1 MIRLA
6 VRVARADAADALAEL
21 LVFSPAGVE
30 ERDGD
35 GDAIEYVLYGSP
47 GELPSRQ
54 VLQARVGDALL
65 DVSASEIADDWAS
78 RWRTFH
84 RPVEISGRL
93 HVRPPWCEPPSDDAQ
108 LIDIV
113 IEPGQAFGTG
123 AHATTQLCLEL
134 LVGLASGV
142 EVGGRM
148 ALLDLG
154 CGSGVLAIAAAKLG
168 FAPVSAVDHEPESVD
183 ATRANAA
190 ANGVE
195 VECALLD
202 LLSDELPRAPLV
214 VANLLAPLL
223 HELAARLVETPSLL
237 IASGLLREQ
246 ADGVAAVFAQ
256 RHGMRERSRSH
267 DGEWAAL
274 LLEGAPGGRILS
286 GR

>member
-30 ERDGD
+30 ELDGD
-35 GDAIEYVLYGSP
+35 EDTIEYVLYGAP
-47 GELPSRQ
+47 AELPSRQ
-54 VLQARVGDALL
+54 ALAASVGDALL

-78 RWRTFH
+78 RWRSFH
-84 RPVEISGRL
+84 RPVEIAGRL
-93 HVRPPWCEPPSDDAQ
+93 HVRPPWCAPCAEAN
-108 LIDIV
+108 LIDIA

-123 AHATTQLCLEL
+123 SHATTRLCLEL
-134 LVGLASGV
+134 LVALATGV
-142 EVGGRM
+142 QIAGSR

-168 FAPVSAVDHEPESVD
+168 FSPVIAIDHEPESVE

-202 LLSDELPRAPLV
+202 VRSDELPSAPLL
-214 VANLLAPLL
+214 VANLIAPLL
-223 HELAARLVETPSLL
+223 HDLAACLAAPPSVL

-246 ADGVAAVFAQ
+246 ADDVSAAFAR
-256 RHGMRERSRSH
+256 RHGMRERVRHH
-267 DGEWAAL
+267 DGDWAAL
-274 LLEGAPGGRILS
+274 LLEGAPGGRILLAQ
-286 GR
+286 

>member
-30 ERDGD
+30 ELDGD
-35 GDAIEYVLYGSP
+35 ADAIEYVLYGTP
-47 GELPSRQ
+47 GELPSREA
-54 VLQARVGDALL
+54 LQASVGRALL
-65 DVSASEIADDWAS
+65 AVSASEIADDWES

-84 RPVEISGRL
+84 HPVEIAGRL
-93 HVRPPWCEPPSDDAQ
+93 NVRPPWCAPAGDEG

-113 IEPGQAFGTG
+113 VEPGQAFGTG
-123 AHATTQLCLEL
+123 SHATTRMCLEL
-134 LVGLASGV
+134 LVALSPDA
-142 EVGGRM
+142 GGPAGG

-168 FAPVSAVDHEPESVD
+168 FSPVSAVDHEPESVE
-183 ATRANAA
+183 ATRANAV
-190 ANGVE
+190 ANEVE

-202 LLSDELPRAPLV
+202 LRSDELPPAPLI

-223 HELAARLVETPSLL
+223 YELADRLPAAPALL

-246 ADGVAAVFAQ
+246 ADDVAAAFAR
-256 RHGMRERSRSH
+256 RHGMRERCRRL
-267 DGEWAAL
+267 DGDWSAL
-274 LLEGAPGGRILS
+274 LLEGAAGGRILF
-286 GR
+286 GG

>member
-30 ERDGD
+30 ELDGD
-35 GDAIEYVLYGSP
+35 DDTIEYVLYGSP
-47 GELPSRQ
+47 GEVPTRQ
-54 VLQARVGDALL
+54 ALQARVGDALL

-84 RPVEISGRL
+84 RPVEIAGRL
-93 HVRPPWCEPPSDDAQ
+93 HVRPPWCAPSFDARV
-108 LIDIV
+108 IDIV

-134 LVGLASGV
+134 LVALAADI
-142 EVGGRM
+142 EIGGRR

-168 FAPVSAVDHEPESVD
+168 FGPVSAVDHEPESVS

-202 LLSDELPRAPLV
+202 LQSDELPRAPLI

-223 HELAARLVETPSLL
+223 HELAARLVQTPSLL

-246 ADGVAAVFAQ
+246 ADDVAAVFAR
-256 RHGMRERSRSH
+256 RHGMRERSRRH
-267 DGEWAAL
+267 DGDWAAL
-274 LLEGAPGGRILS
+274 LLEGAPGGRILF
-286 GR
+286 GQ

>member
-6 VRVARADAADALAEL
+6 VRVDRAAAADALAQL

-30 ERDGD
+30 ELDGD
-35 GDAIEYVLYGSP
+35 EDAIEYVLYGAP
-47 GELPSRQ
+47 GELPSREA
-54 VLQARVGDALL
+54 LQASVGAALL
-65 DVSASEIADDWAS
+65 DVGSSEIPDDWAS

-84 RPVEISGRL
+84 QPVQIAGRL
-93 HVRPPWCEPPSDDAQ
+93 HVRPPWCAPCADAN
-108 LIDIV
+108 LIEIV

-123 AHATTQLCLEL
+123 SHATTRLCLEL
-134 LVGLASGV
+134 LVALAADL
-142 EVGGRM
+142 ELPGRRR

-168 FAPVSAVDHEPESVD
+168 FEPVSAVDHEPESIE

-195 VECALLD
+195 LECGLLD
-202 LLSDELPRAPLV
+202 LRRDELPRAPLI

-223 HELAARLVETPSLL
+223 HELAARLVEPPSAL

-246 ADGVAAVFAQ
+246 ADGVAAAFAQ
-256 RHGMRERSRSH
+256 RHGMRERSRSE
-267 DGEWAAL
+267 DGDWAAL
-274 LLEGAPGGRILS
+274 LLEGAPGGRILF
-286 GR
+286 GQ

>member
-6 VRVARADAADALAEL
+6 VRVARAGAAGALAEL

-30 ERDGD
+30 EVDGD
-35 GDAIEYVLYGSP
+35 GDTIEYVLYGSN
-47 GELPSRQ
+47 GELPSRD
-54 VLQARVGDALL
+54 VLQATVGDALV

-84 RPVEISGRL
+84 RPVEIAGRL
-93 HVRPPWCEPPSDDAQ
+93 NVRPPWCEPPSHDAQ

-123 AHATTQLCLEL
+123 AHATTRLCLEL
-134 LVGLASGV
+134 LVALAP
-142 EVGGRM
+142 ELETGGRM

-168 FAPVSAVDHEPESVD
+168 FAPVIAVDHDPESVE
-183 ATRANAA
+183 AAAANAA
-190 ANGVE
+190 ANGAD

-202 LLSDELPRAPLV
+202 LLSDELPRAPLI

-223 HELAARLVETPSLL
+223 HELAGRLAQTPALL
-237 IASGLLREQ
+237 IASGVLREQ
-246 ADGVAAVFAQ
+246 ADDVAAAFA
-256 RHGMRERSRSH
+256 RSHGMRERCRRH

-274 LLEGAPGGRILS
+274 LLEGVPGGRILFE
-286 GR
+286 R

>member
-6 VRVARADAADALAEL
+6 VRVARAGAADALAEL

-30 ERDGD
+30 ELDGD
-35 GDAIEYVLYGSP
+35 AEAIEYVLYGAP
-47 GELPSRQ
+47 GQLPSRQ
-54 VLQARVGDALL
+54 ALRASVGPALL
-65 DVSASEIADDWAS
+65 DVSASEIADDWES

-84 RPVEISGRL
+84 RPVEIAGRL
-93 HVRPPWCEPPSDDAQ
+93 NVRPPWCAPARDAG

-113 IEPGQAFGTG
+113 VEPGQAFGTG
-123 AHATTQLCLEL
+123 AHATTRMCLEL
-134 LVGLASGV
+134 LVALAPGA
-142 EVGGRM
+142 EGAGGG

-168 FAPVSAVDHEPESVD
+168 FSPVSAVDHEPESVE

-190 ANGVE
+190 ANGVV

-202 LLSDELPRAPLV
+202 LRSDELPPAPLI

-223 HELAARLVETPSLL
+223 HELADRLVEAPSLL

-246 ADGVAAVFAQ
+246 ADDVAAAFAR
-256 RHGMRERSRSH
+256 RHGMRERCRRH
-267 DGEWAAL
+267 DGDWSAL

-286 GR
+286 GA

>member
-30 ERDGD
+30 ELDGD
-35 GDAIEYVLYGSP
+35 GDTIEYVLYGSP

-54 VLQARVGDALL
+54 ALRARVGDALR

-84 RPVEISGRL
+84 RPVEIAGRL
-93 HVRPPWCEPPSDDAQ
+93 HVRPPWCAPSFDAKV
-108 LIDIV
+108 IDIV

-123 AHATTQLCLEL
+123 AHATTRLCLEL
-134 LVGLASGV
+134 LVALAADV
-142 EVGGRM
+142 EIAGRR

-168 FAPVSAVDHEPESVD
+168 FGPVSAVDHEPESVE

-202 LLSDELPRAPLV
+202 LQSDELPRAPLI

-223 HELAARLVETPSLL
+223 HDLAARLVETPSVL

-246 ADGVAAVFAQ
+246 ADGVAGVFGR
-256 RHGMRERSRSH
+256 RHGMRERSRRH

-274 LLEGAPGGRILS
+274 LLEGAPGGRILF
-286 GR
+286 GQ